1 MAIVARSLVEAID
14 FNQLA
19 GTTASNR
26 PFPSAEAAQNRL
38 NAIYGVGW
46 GDRGYGQLSP
56 SIPAINRGSLVAGS
70 DWQNLLA
77 NLEKCNSY
85 LGLSMSGA
93 PSPASYN
100 SGGSIAAIS
109 FDWATAVAAVDSARL
124 SPLSANLINKNLLT
138 DTRTSPWSEKPQLLA
153 ELDFGTE
160 DAARWFFNSGGQIV
174 ISSSFV
180 PSSATAHNQSWQQ
193 LLSDAGTI
201 SMGAYGSERT
211 GGTTAGT
218 LYSNIG
224 YYSLN
229 DSAQQVFSIQ
239 PASGPFSVN
248 IYSIL
253 IQRLNYQ
260 GANGSNGSRVSVSVF
275 FDDQY
280 GTPAQ
285 AVTGSLSVNINIV
298 RAGAV
303 LTIADPA
310 VTVQEYLEGGGGGVF
325 FEFNDTVTTQITNYD
340 LLARATLAAQAVD
353 PLLDLATTPLRATV
367 IVATSGVIGSTST
380 ASAAFSVAALPAT
393 STVRII
399 NNGYIVGKGGD
410 GGAGWSWAP
419 PPNPD
424 GLNGGPAIAL
434 ASPTTVV
441 NYGTIGGGGGGG
453 GGSSTGS
460 NPETYDDP
468 GGCGGGGAGFTVGMG
483 GTVGPGLSYYG
494 QNGTLTAGGAGGT
507 VSPTGGYS
515 EDYSGADGGF
525 VIIYNGSAEWFF
537 GKPGGAGGNLGQA
550 GQAGSGDYGA
560 GTAGAAGISIIGSS
574 QLSGDSVLG
583 NILGP
588 LA

>member
-1 MAIVARSLVEAID
+1 MAIVARSIVEATD

-19 GTTASNR
+19 GTTASNS

-38 NAIYGVGW
+38 NALYGVGW
-46 GDRGYGQLSP
+46 GDRGYGQPSP
-56 SIPAINRGSLVAGS
+56 SLPAIAKGSLIAGI
-70 DWQNLLA
+70 DWQNLLTV
-77 NLEKCNSY
+77 LQTCNSY
-85 LGLSMSGA
+85 LGLSITGA
-93 PSPASYN
+93 PSLSSYL
-100 SGGSIAAIS
+100 SGGSIAAIN
-109 FDWATAVAAVDSARL
+109 FDWATAISAVDNSRL
-124 SPLSANLINKNLLT
+124 SALSANLLNKNLLT
-138 DTRTSPWSEKPQLLA
+138 DTRTTSWTEKPQLRA

-174 ISSSFV
+174 VSSSFV

-193 LLSDAGTI
+193 LLTDAGTI
-201 SMGAYGSERT
+201 SIGAYGSQRT
-211 GGTTAGT
+211 GGGTTGT

-239 PASGPFSVN
+239 PSSGPFSVN

-260 GANGSNGSRVSVSVF
+260 GSNGSNGSRVSVSVF

-280 GTPAQ
+280 GSPAQ
-285 AVTGSLSVNINIV
+285 AVTGSLSVNLNVV

-310 VTVQEYLEGGGGGVF
+310 VIVQEYLEGGGGAVY
-325 FEFNDTVTTQITNYD
+325 FEFTETITSQITNYN
-340 LLARATLAAQAVD
+340 LLTRATVAAQAENPPV
-353 PLLDLATTPLRATV
+353 DLATTPLRATV
-367 IVATSGVIGSTST
+367 IVSPSGVVGSNSNATPALT
-380 ASAAFSVAALPAT
+380 VPALPAT

-410 GGAGWSWAP
+410 GGAGWSWGV
-419 PPNPD
+419 PPNPH
-424 GLNGGPAIAL
+424 GLGGGAALSL

-453 GGSSTGS
+453 GGSSTTA

-468 GGCGGGGAGFTVGMG
+468 GGSGGGGAGFTVGIG
-483 GTVGPGLSYYG
+483 GTAGPGLSYYG
-494 QNGTLTAGGAGGT
+494 QNGTLTTGGAGGT
-507 VSPTGGYS
+507 VSPSGGYS
-515 EDYSGADGGF
+515 EDYNGAGGGY
-525 VIIYNGSAEWFF
+525 VIVYNSSAEWYLGF
-537 GKPGGAGGNLGQA
+537 PGGAGGNLGQS
-550 GQAGSGDYGA
+550 GQTGTGNYGGGVG
-560 GTAGAAGISIIGSS
+560 GTGGAAISGSA
-574 QLSGDSVLG
+574 QLTGDSVLG
-583 NILGP
+583 TILGS

>member
-1 MAIVARSLVEAID
+1 MAIVARSPVEAID

-38 NAIYGVGW
+38 NALVGVGW

-77 NLEKCNSY
+77 NLQKCNSY

-93 PSPASYN
+93 PNPAAYN
-100 SGGSIAAIS
+100 SGGSIAAIP
-109 FDWATAVAAVDSARL
+109 FDWATTIAAVDTARL
-124 SPLSANLINKNLLT
+124 SPLSANLITKNLLT
-138 DTRTSPWSEKPQLLA
+138 DTRTSPWSAKPQLRA

-160 DAARWFFNSGGQIV
+160 DAARWFFNSGGRIV
-174 ISSSFV
+174 ISSSFT
-180 PSSATAHNQSWQQ
+180 PGSPTSHNSSWQQ

-201 SMGAYGSERT
+201 SIGAYSSERT
-211 GGTTAGT
+211 GGTGVGT
-218 LYSNIG
+218 LYDNIG

-229 DSAQQVFSIQ
+229 DSPQQVFSIQ

-253 IQRLNYQ
+253 IQRANYQ

-285 AVTGSLSVNINIV
+285 AVTGSLSVNLNVV

-303 LTIADPA
+303 LTIADPS
-310 VTVQEYLEGGGGGVF
+310 VTVQEYLEGGGGSIF

-340 LLARATLAAQAVD
+340 LLSRATLVAQAASPPVD
-353 PLLDLATTPLRATV
+353 LTSVPLRATV
-367 IVATSGVIGSTST
+367 IVAASGVIGSTSSAT
-380 ASAAFSVAALPAT
+380 AAFTVAALPAT

-419 PPNPD
+419 PPNPH
-424 GLNGGPAIAL
+424 GLSGGPAIAL
-434 ASPTTVV
+434 ASPTTIV

-468 GGCGGGGAGFTVGMG
+468 GGCGGGGAGFTAGTG

-494 QNGTLTAGGAGGT
+494 QNGTLTTGGAGGT

-537 GKPGGAGGNLGQA
+537 GRPGGAGGNLGQA
-550 GQAGSGDYGA
+550 GQSGSGDYGA
-560 GTAGAAGISIIGSS
+560 GAGGAAGVAVSGSAQITS
-574 QLSGDSVLG
+574 DSVLG
-583 NILGP
+583 TILGS